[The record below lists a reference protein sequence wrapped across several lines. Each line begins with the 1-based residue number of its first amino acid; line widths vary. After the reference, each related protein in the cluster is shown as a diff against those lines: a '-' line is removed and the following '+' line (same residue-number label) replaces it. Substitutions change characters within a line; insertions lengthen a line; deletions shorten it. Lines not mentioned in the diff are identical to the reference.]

1 MHPPDLLPNLK
12 ELEGVNLCCLRDFL
26 KKEID
31 LRKDQLDAVA
41 VHQDDSMLMPEE
53 IGKGVH

>member
-31 LRKDQLDAVA
+31 LRKDQLDAVYDELIRRYVEA
-41 VHQDDSMLMPEE
+41 T
-53 IGKGVH
+53 K